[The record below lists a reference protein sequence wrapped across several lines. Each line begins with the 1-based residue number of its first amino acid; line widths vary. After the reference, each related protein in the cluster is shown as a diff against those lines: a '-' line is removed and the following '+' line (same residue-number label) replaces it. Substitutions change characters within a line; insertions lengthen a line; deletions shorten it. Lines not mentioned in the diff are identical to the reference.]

1 MLDSFRKASKS
12 WLAKALLILLI
23 ISFGAW
29 GIGDY
34 ITGGDEGPAAIKVGD
49 TSISTAYLRNELN
62 REVTALREQL
72 GGSFTT
78 EQAIQF
84 GFLDRAIGRVVTEVT
99 QVQTARD
106 WGMVVPDE
114 VVARTI
120 TRTPVFQTDGR
131 FDRQRFQAILAANTM
146 TEDQYVAQVR
156 RDLLREALSQPVT
169 ASATAP
175 DALVRNLTRYRHQ
188 GRTGA
193 MVTLTVADAPPPT
206 EAPDAAA
213 LEQLYEDNIDAFT
226 APEYRAVTGI
236 VLGLEDARPLV
247 SVSEEAIQNAYD
259 ARQDEFTTPETRT
272 VTQVLADDRAVAQAV
287 AEAARAGT
295 DLAEAA
301 ADAGAPAPVDMG
313 SVNPTTLPPAQSEAV
328 FALPE
333 GGVGDPVESAFGWH
347 VFKVRDVTA
356 GGVQPLS
363 EVREQIE
370 DDLTSRRAVDAL
382 YDLSV
387 DLDDAL
393 GGGASLEQAAQMLDL
408 DLVRLAA
415 VDRQGRT
422 PEGAPA
428 ADLPESDAFLASAF
442 SAEPGEQTLM
452 QETDAGYF
460 VLRVDSVTPPA
471 PRPLDEVR
479 DRVVAL
485 WAETKKVE
493 ATRARAEAI
502 VAAAREGRTLAA
514 AAESAGASV
523 QTVAPVLRTGE
534 PVEDGATAPPRPVV
548 AALFGMERG
557 SLRLVEG
564 DGAVYAVRLDEVLD
578 PGETATGSSTARA
591 ETAEDVRASVADDL
605 FIQFTDALSRQQGVD
620 INRAVIEAAF
630 R

>member
-34 ITGGDEGPAAIKVGD
+34 ITGGGEEAPAIMVGD

-62 REVTALREQL
+62 MEVNALREQL

-84 GFLDRAIGRVVTEVT
+84 GFLDRAIGRVVTEFT

-114 VVARTI
+114 VVAQTIARTNA
-120 TRTPVFQTDGR
+120 FQTNGQ
-131 FDRQRFQAILAANTM
+131 FDRQRFQAILAANSM
-146 TEDQYVAQVR
+146 TEAQYVATVR
-156 RDLLREALSQPVT
+156 RDLLREALSQPVV
-169 ASATAP
+169 AAATAP
-175 DALVRNLTRYRHQ
+175 DTLVRELTRYRHQ

-193 MVTLTVADAPPPT
+193 MVTLAVADAPPPT
-206 EAPDAAA
+206 EAPDPAA
-213 LEQLYEDNIDAFT
+213 LQQLYDDNIEAFT

-247 SVSEEAIQNAYD
+247 SVSEEAIQTAYE

-272 VTQVLADDRAVAQAV
+272 VTQVLADDQAVAQAV

-313 SVNPTTLPPAQSEAV
+313 SVNPTTLPPAQSDAV

-333 GGVGDPVESAFGWH
+333 GGVSDPVESAFGWH
-347 VFKVRDVTA
+347 VFKVRDVTS
-356 GGVQPLS
+356 GGVQTLS

-370 DDLTSRRAVDAL
+370 DDLITRRAHDAL

-393 GGGASLEQAAQMLDL
+393 GGGATLEEAAQMLDL
-408 DLVRLAA
+408 DLVRLEA

-422 PEGAPA
+422 PEGGPA
-428 ADLPESDAFLASAF
+428 ADLPAADAFLATAF

-479 DRVVAL
+479 DRVAAL
-485 WAETKKVE
+485 WAETKKAE
-493 ATRARAEAI
+493 ATRARGEAI
-502 VAAAREGRTLAA
+502 VAAAREGRTLEA
-514 AAESAGASV
+514 AAESVGA
-523 QTVAPVLRTGE
+523 TVRPVPPVLRTGE
-534 PVEDGATAPPRPVV
+534 TVEDGATAPPRPVV
-548 AALFGMERG
+548 AALFGMDRG

-564 DGAVYAVRLDEVLD
+564 DGAVYAVQLDEVLE
-578 PGETATGSSTARA
+578 PGETATDSDTARA
-591 ETAEDVRASVADDL
+591 ETAEDVRASIADDL
-605 FIQFTDALSRQQGVD
+605 FIQFTDALSRQQGVE